1 MPRPP
6 AAKSSHEEVE
16 FDLIFPMPPAPSPAA
31 FAALGPDALR
41 ALVRHHHEL
50 LRRSSIGDIFPR
62 DPKRFAAVVERIATF
77 IVETIGGSPQF
88 AQSHGLTWFRSQHLP
103 LTIDE
108 TARNVW
114 LAALLAT
121 FEDVGF
127 PEAARVELWNWA
139 EALSIRAI
147 TRRTMVGQPRRY
159 PLAEAPAALSPF
171 VDSIRRNGR
180 GS

>member
-6 AAKSSHEEVE
+6 AAKSSQEEAE
-16 FDLIFPMPPAPSPAA
+16 FDLIFPTPPAPSQAV
-31 FAALGPDALR
+31 FAALGEEPLR

-50 LRRSSIGDIFPR
+50 LRCSSIGDLFPR

-77 IVETIGGSPQF
+77 MIETTRGSTQF
-88 AQSHGLTWFRSQHLP
+88 IQAHGPTWFRSQHLP

-127 PEAARVELWNWA
+127 PDAARVELWNWV
-139 EALSIRAI
+139 EAQSIRAI

-159 PLAEAPAALSPF
+159 PLAEAPAALGPF

-180 GS
+180 GR